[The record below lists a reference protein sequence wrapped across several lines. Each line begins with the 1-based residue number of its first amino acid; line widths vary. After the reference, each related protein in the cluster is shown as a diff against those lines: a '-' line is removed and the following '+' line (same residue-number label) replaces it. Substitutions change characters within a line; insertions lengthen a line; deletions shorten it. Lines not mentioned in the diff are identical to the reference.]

1 LIGRR
6 TGRRFRKG
14 LIPSRV
20 LSWSLLRIGG
30 MRPRRSVV
38 AGPLINLEQQGEF
51 NVGGADCGVGVGK
64 FNVTG

>member
-1 LIGRR
+1 
-6 TGRRFRKG
+6 
-14 LIPSRV
+14 
-20 LSWSLLRIGG
+20 LRIGG